1 MPISQSRHGVWYCL
15 MSRAQKNVVILA
27 ICQGMSVSGLVIL
40 GIVTALAGQLLS
52 DNPAFASVPLAL
64 QLTGTMT
71 MTIPASLLMARIG
84 RRPGFILGQIIGVL
98 GGCLGA
104 YALMYS
110 KSFEL
115 LCLGGFFVG
124 VSNAF
129 WQYYRFAAVD
139 TAEDGYK
146 ARAISYVLA
155 GGVIAA
161 LVGPEIAKMAESYF
175 APITFAGSY
184 ISYVGFCLTGIV
196 VLLFLNIPKPAAG
209 WQSGGGRPLAEIMR
223 QPTFI
228 VAVMSGMAGY
238 GLMVLVMTAT
248 PLSMVA
254 CGFTFS
260 DTAFVIQWHA
270 FFMFAPG
277 FLTGHLIRWF
287 GVTFV
292 IMVGTVLML
301 LSMAV
306 NTAGISIHHFW
317 FGLVFVGIGWN
328 FMFIGGTTLL
338 TETYKPEEK
347 AKVQAAN
354 DFMVFTTAAIASF
367 SSGAL
372 QNLVGWTAVNL
383 AVIPP
388 ALVVFC
394 VAFWLRSRRHSP
406 AVG

>member
-1 MPISQSRHGVWYCL
+1 
-15 MSRAQKNVVILA
+15 MSPAQRNVVILA

-84 RRPGFILGQIIGVL
+84 RRPGFILGQAIGVV
-98 GGCLGA
+98 GGSLGA

-115 LCLGGFFVG
+115 LCFAGFMVG

-139 TAEDGYK
+139 TAEKGYE

-155 GGVIAA
+155 GGVIAS
-161 LVGPEIAKMAESYF
+161 LVGPEVAKIAEVF
-175 APITFAGSY
+175 LAPVTFAGSY
-184 ISYVGFCLTGIV
+184 LAYTGFCLTGIL
-196 VLLFLNIPKPAAG
+196 VLSLLTIPKPVKG
-209 WQSGGGRPLAEIMR
+209 WQTGGGRPLLDIMR
-223 QPTFI
+223 QPTF
-228 VAVMSGMAGY
+228 VAAVMSGMVGY
-238 GLMVLVMTAT
+238 GLMALVMTAT

-254 CGFTFS
+254 CGFEFS
-260 DTAFVIQWHA
+260 DAAFIIQWHA

-287 GVTFV
+287 GVTVV
-292 IMVGTVLML
+292 IMVGTLLML
-301 LSMAV
+301 ICMTI
-306 NTAGISIHHFW
+306 NTAGISIYHFW
-317 FGLVFVGIGWN
+317 FGLVTVGIGWN

-338 TETYKPEEK
+338 TETYRPEEK

-354 DFMVFTTAAIASF
+354 DFLVFTTAAIASF

-388 ALVVFC
+388 ALIVFC
-394 VAFWLRSRRHSP
+394 VAFWLRTRRH
-406 AVG
+406 AIVEA

>member
-1 MPISQSRHGVWYCL
+1 
-15 MSRAQKNVVILA
+15 MSPAQKNVIILA

-40 GIVTALAGQLLS
+40 GIVAVLAGQYLAE
-52 DNPAFASVPLAL
+52 NPAFASLPLAL
-64 QLTGTMT
+64 QLTGTMM
-71 MTIPASLLMARIG
+71 MTIPASLLMAKIG
-84 RRPGFILGQIIGVL
+84 RRPGFIFGQLIGVA

-104 YALMYS
+104 YSLMYT

-115 LCLGGFFVG
+115 LCVAGLFVG
-124 VSNAF
+124 ISNAF

-139 TAEDGYK
+139 TAGEDYR

-155 GGVIAA
+155 GGVMAA
-161 LVGPEIAKMAESYF
+161 LIGPEVAKIAEDLF
-175 APITFAGSY
+175 APILFAGSY
-184 ISYVGFCLTGIV
+184 LAYVGFCLTGIM
-196 VLLFLNIPKPAAG
+196 VLSFLNIPKPAQG
-209 WQSGGGRPLAEIMR
+209 WRIGGGRPLLEIMR

-254 CGFTFS
+254 CGFDFS

-277 FLTGHLIRWF
+277 FLTGHLVRWF
-287 GVTFV
+287 GVTVV
-292 IMVGTVLML
+292 IMAGALFML
-301 LSMAV
+301 
-306 NTAGISIHHFW
+306 TAMVINVTGISLHHFW
-317 FGLVFVGIGWN
+317 FGLVTVGVGWN

-338 TETYKPEEK
+338 TETYTIEEK
-347 AKVQAAN
+347 AKTQAAN

-372 QNLVGWTAVNL
+372 QNVLGWTAVNL
-383 AVIPP
+383 AVIAP
-388 ALVVFC
+388 ALIIFC
-394 VAFWLRSRRHSP
+394 VAFWLRTRRHSTAP
-406 AVG
+406 V